1 MQINKT
7 ILNQISTIKNLPTL
21 PHILI
26 KLIRACSEDEP
37 NLTEISKI
45 IEKDPSLSSKILT
58 MVNSAFYGLPEKV
71 ESIHQSVAFL
81 GTSTIKNIAIGASI
95 YQTFIPAKTNTFIN
109 LKFFWWHSLRC
120 AVLARLI
127 AKKVKYNNPDEA
139 FLAGLLHDIGK
150 LILWV
155 NYPKEYT
162 DLFEKHKD
170 RPDLLLAGEIRLGVT
185 HCEIGAWL
193 IHRWNLQSFL
203 SDAVLYHHEPT
214 EKVLNAFSL
223 VQIVYV
229 SNALSQMPV
238 QGQDKGNAIAED
250 IYGFPP
256 SQVEELLSQA
266 DKELGAVAHSL
277 DIDIEAPEE
286 SEGLV
291 SEKDRKKQE
300 DLVREVRDISLLLG
314 TLQNLLEAHDED
326 TILGVVH
333 QGLQILFD
341 AKDIYFFLHDP
352 EKAGLIGKAV
362 TENEKSSMISD
373 LIIPMQTEGSLLVTS
388 LLQGKPLE
396 LFFRSTDAE
405 PIIIDAQII
414 RFIGREGMLCLPML
428 AQGEYV
434 GVIVLGLNQVE
445 FTHVSKHFKLLNM
458 FTDQAALALHADQMR
473 RAPLKKIQS
482 ERVGASAAIARKVV
496 HEVNNPLSII
506 KNYLKILGTKLSEHN
521 IAQDEIRILNKEIDH
536 VAHILR
542 ALTSFSESEVS
553 NPGPVNI
560 NALLSDLVK
569 ITRESLRKHSKI
581 EVHLDLKPTLPTVI
595 TEENSLKQV
604 FVNLIKNAAE
614 AMTEGGNLYVKTRHI
629 SSQLEDASV
638 PEGGEYQ
645 GYVEITISD
654 DGPGIPDK
662 IRSRLFEPF
671 VTSKSDGHSGLG
683 LSIVHN
689 LIKTLNG
696 TIMCESDE
704 AKGTSF
710 KIELPVAINQDT

>member
-1 MQINKT
+1 
-7 ILNQISTIKNLPTL
+7 
-21 PHILI
+21 
-26 KLIRACSEDEP
+26 
-37 NLTEISKI
+37 
-45 IEKDPSLSSKILT
+45 
-58 MVNSAFYGLPEKV
+58 
-71 ESIHQSVAFL
+71 
-81 GTSTIKNIAIGASI
+81 
-95 YQTFIPAKTNTFIN
+95 
-109 LKFFWWHSLRC
+109 
-120 AVLARLI
+120 
-127 AKKVKYNNPDEA
+127 
-139 FLAGLLHDIGK
+139 
-150 LILWV
+150 
-155 NYPKEYT
+155 
-162 DLFEKHKD
+162 
-170 RPDLLLAGEIRLGVT
+170 
-185 HCEIGAWL
+185 
-193 IHRWNLQSFL
+193 
-203 SDAVLYHHEPT
+203 
-214 EKVLNAFSL
+214 
-223 VQIVYV
+223 
-229 SNALSQMPV
+229 
-238 QGQDKGNAIAED
+238 
-250 IYGFPP
+250 
-256 SQVEELLSQA
+256 
-266 DKELGAVAHSL
+266 
-277 DIDIEAPEE
+277 
-286 SEGLV
+286 
-291 SEKDRKKQE
+291 
-300 DLVREVRDISLLLG
+300 
-314 TLQNLLEAHDED
+314 
-326 TILGVVH
+326 
-333 QGLQILFD
+333 
-341 AKDIYFFLHDP
+341 
-352 EKAGLIGKAV
+352 
-362 TENEKSSMISD
+362 
-373 LIIPMQTEGSLLVTS
+373 
-388 LLQGKPLE
+388 
-396 LFFRSTDAE
+396 
-405 PIIIDAQII
+405 
-414 RFIGREGMLCLPML
+414 
-428 AQGEYV
+428 
-434 GVIVLGLNQVE
+434 
-445 FTHVSKHFKLLNM
+445 M

-710 KIELPVAINQDT
+710 KIELPVVINQDT